1 MFDQLFLSIQVEGS
15 VIISNKNGIYEFP
28 YELLN
33 NMKLRILKNEQIS
46 WKLPN
51 FIAQYPV
58 FCFAMYFIKFNQRKF
73 QYFYFQRNSFHSFN
87 TS

>member
-33 NMKLRILKNEQIS
+33 NMKLRILRNEQIY

-51 FIAQYPV
+51 FIA
-58 FCFAMYFIKFNQRKF
+58 
-73 QYFYFQRNSFHSFN
+73 
-87 TS
+87 